1 MIKLFVIEEGRSRG
15 RRIPIDVPKDFSVL
29 CLKKEIAQR
38 MNISIRM
45 KILFGGKILD
55 DDEDLNYYD
64 LEDGDQIM
72 VLNNY
77 EAGGP
82 SLENNNYDTN
92 INAVNKR
99 ENIGNTYYY
108 KIKGSTEGTVWG
120 DNIYTDDSNIAKAA
134 VLEGKCNIGQEKIVA
149 IKMIEGKSSYSSSN
163 KNEISSVSYGSW
175 PASYVF
181 TDAR

>member
-1 MIKLFVIEEGRSRG
+1 MIKLFVIEEGRGRG
-15 RRIPIDVPKDFSVL
+15 RRIPFDVPKDFSVFH
-29 CLKKEIAQR
+29 LKKEIAHR
-38 MNISIRM
+38 MNISIPM
-45 KILFGGKILD
+45 KILFEGMILD
-55 DDEDLNYYD
+55 DDKLLNYYD

-77 EAGGP
+77 IAGGP

-120 DNIYTDDSNIAKAA
+120 DHIYTDDSNIAKAA

-181 TDAR
+181 TDDR

>member
-1 MIKLFVIEEGRSRG
+1 MIKLFAIEEGRGRG
-15 RRIPIDVPKDFSVL
+15 RRIPIDVPIDFSVL
-29 CLKKEIAQR
+29 LLKKEIARR
-38 MNISIRM
+38 MHISIPM
-45 KILFGGKILD
+45 KILFQGMILD
-55 DDEDLNYYD
+55 DDKDLNYYD

-72 VLNNY
+72 VLNYY

-82 SLENNNYDTN
+82 PLENNNYDTN

-120 DNIYTDDSNIAKAA
+120 DHIYTDDSNIAKAA

-149 IKMIEGKSSYSSSN
+149 IKMIEGKSSYSSCN

-181 TDAR
+181 TDD

>member
-1 MIKLFVIEEGRSRG
+1 MIKLFVIEEGRGRG
-15 RRIPIDVPKDFSVL
+15 QRILIDVPKDFSVL
-29 CLKKEIAQR
+29 RLKKEIAHI
-38 MNISIRM
+38 MNISM
-45 KILFGGKILD
+45 DMDILFKGMILD
-55 DDEDLNYYD
+55 DDKDLNYYD

-120 DNIYTDDSNIAKAA
+120 DHIYTDDSNIAKAA

-181 TDAR
+181 IDDC